1 MDMTEWIYKIPRV
14 GNDLTFLHR
23 VRKFVAAAKKHR
35 VSMGR
40 ERTICPCNSCQ
51 NKLLQ
56 DDNVVQSHLI
66 RHGFVENY
74 TVWKFHGE
82 ADPSVAGA
90 SERNSSMPS
99 SVNERGQQPSSS
111 TTTGGG
117 DSVNHDY
124 INIDQLLQDMAGND
138 GDGDGHEEG
147 DLLGARRYRDF

>member
-23 VRKFVAAAKKHR
+23 LRKFVAAAKKHR
-35 VSMGR
+35 VCMGR

-90 SERNSSMPS
+90 SERNSSTPS

-111 TTTGGG
+111 TTTGA
-117 DSVNHDY
+117 V
-124 INIDQLLQDMAGND
+124 IM
-138 GDGDGHEEG
+138 
-147 DLLGARRYRDF
+147 